1 MQGNKN
7 RQETG
12 NTLSRRKLLWAAG
25 VAGAAGLAGCG
36 GVTNRTVS
44 ASNVSMDSAT
54 MSEMGFEQAE
64 GRTFTNTASR
74 EVGGVEGSVTAE
86 SRLTVFT
93 SEESTPDPDEQARWA
108 ESDSTLAQ
116 WSENNPVRAVR
127 GSDVIDGDGVTPAE
141 GDQFDLLPAESTT
154 LLVPDTDGDPDRVI
168 SATPMADIDFGDRV
182 SDGEVTF
189 DPPVPYVEGESFTPA
204 GLAFVPEADQ

>member
-1 MQGNKN
+1 MEDNKN
-7 RQETG
+7 RQKTG
-12 NTLSRRKLLWAAG
+12 ISLSRRKLLLAAG

-86 SRLTVFT
+86 SRLTVFST
-93 SEESTPDPDEQARWA
+93 EESTPDPDEQARWE
-108 ESDSTLAQ
+108 ESDSALAE
-116 WSENNPVRAVR
+116 WSDNNPVRAVR
-127 GSDVIDGDGVTPAE
+127 GSDVIDGDGITPAE

-154 LLVPDTDGDPDRVI
+154 LLVPDTDGDPDRALV
-168 SATPMADIDFGDRV
+168 AAPLGDIDFGDRE

-189 DPPVPYVEGESFTPA
+189 DPPVPYVEGDSFAPA
-204 GLAFVPEADQ
+204 GLAFVTEGDQ